1 MHANQ
6 AHQIIDA
13 LSKDK
18 YIHVFSSIFSP
29 GNGTDSSAGI
39 HGGLSV

>member
-13 LSKDK
+13 LSKDNPYNAPTYQPLGRWDGIFH
-18 YIHVFSSIFSP
+18 YIPPSF
-29 GNGTDSSAGI
+29 
-39 HGGLSV
+39 

>member
-1 MHANQ
+1 MHENQ

-18 YIHVFSSIFSP
+18 YIYIALDLPPELDTTFS
-29 GNGTDSSAGI
+29 
-39 HGGLSV
+39 